1 MKNTLMIVCG
11 MVLTAILAGC
21 EATAKSDMAE
31 PTWEKTA
38 SYEKI
43 MSAPSVTSPLTPRS
57 WEQTHA
63 DPEPSIVTHFG
74 SYFEDPI
81 VQCGDGNDTYGWT
94 WLDPGAV
101 FYSPV
106 RYTIN
111 FIALPIS
118 MIKEPPGVLQ
128 CTDLDQPIEECIQ
141 QQQPQ
146 DECTIQ

>member
-1 MKNTLMIVCG
+1 MKAILTVVCG
-11 MVLTAILAGC
+11 MVVTGILAGC

-43 MSAPSVTSPLTPRS
+43 TSVPPVASPIKPRT
-57 WEQTHA
+57 WEPTCA
-63 DPEPSIVTHFG
+63 NPEPSTVTHFG

-101 FYSPV
+101 FYSPT
-106 RYTIN
+106 RYVVN
-111 FIALPIS
+111 LLALPVS
-118 MIKEPPGVLQ
+118 MVKEPPGVLQ
-128 CTDLDQPIEECIQ
+128 CTDLDQPIANC
-141 QQQPQ
+141 PTTRPV
-146 DECTIQ
+146 DECVVQ